1 MLAKKAEYVRR
12 YVNKGL
18 RKGHIRESESPI
30 GYLLYI
36 VLKGEEY
43 RVYVDYYRL
52 NDITI
57 KNSYPLPL
65 IHELQD
71 RL

>member
-1 MLAKKAEYVRR
+1 MSAKKAEYVRK
-12 YVNKGL
+12 YVDKGL
-18 RKGHIRESESPI
+18 RKGHIRKSDSPI
-30 GYLLYI
+30 GYPLYI
-36 VLKGEEY
+36 VPKGEEY
-43 RVYVDYYRL
+43 RVYVDYYGL

>member
-1 MLAKKAEYVRR
+1 MRKYVD
-12 YVNKGL
+12 KGL
-18 RKGHIRESESPI
+18 RKGHICESELPI

-43 RVYVDYYRL
+43 YVYVDYYGL
-52 NDITI
+52 NDITV
-57 KNSYPLPL
+57 KNSYLLPL
-65 IHELQD
+65 IHKLQD